1 MKVLIACEFS
11 GIVRDAFRLRGHDAW
26 SCDFLSTD
34 SPGQHYQGDVR
45 DILYQDWDMII
56 AHPDCTYLTNSGV
69 CWLHKD
75 KSRWE
80 KLDSAAEF
88 FKLFLEHPCPKICIE
103 NPIPHKYALER
114 IGRKYTQIIQPWMF
128 GHTERKATC
137 LWLKD
142 LPDLKET
149 NNVKE
154 EMLKLPKAQ
163 QQRIHY
169 LSPGPNRAH
178 ERSRTFVG
186 IGKAMAEQW
195 G

>member
-1 MKVLIACEFS
+1 MKILVACEYS
-11 GIVRDAFRLRGHDAW
+11 GTVRDAFFARGHDVV
-26 SCDFLSTD
+26 SCDLLPTD
-34 SPGQHYQGDVR
+34 KPGKHYQGDVR
-45 DILYQDWDMII
+45 DILYQEWDMII

-75 KSRWE
+75 KPRWD
-80 KLDSAAEF
+80 KLDKAAEF
-88 FKLFLEHPCPKICIE
+88 FKLFSNHPCPKICIE

-114 IGRKYTQIIQPWMF
+114 IGKRYSQIIHPWMF

-137 LWLKD
+137 LWLEG
-142 LPDLKET
+142 LPELKET

-169 LSPGPNRAH
+169 LPPSPQRAKI
-178 ERSRTFVG
+178 RSKTFQG
-186 IGKAMAEQW
+186 IADAMAAQW